1 MTNTA
6 GLNTY
11 TWNLR
16 YPDASSFQGMVLWG
30 GGVGGPLAAPGT
42 YTVKMTV
49 GDRPPQTQTFVVKK
63 DPRSDAT
70 NADLVAQHEFLI
82 RIRDQVT
89 RANDAVRT
97 IRNVK
102 YQLNDRRGKLSGEAA
117 SSFGSLAT
125 AFADS
130 LSAVEGEI
138 YQVKNRSGQD
148 PLNYP
153 IKLNNQI
160 AALSGFVASGD
171 RRPPP
176 QALEV
181 YNMLIPQLDREMA
194 RLKRAMDSGLPK
206 VNAALKAAGQPEIV
220 PSTEELGAP
229 VPPAAPSGPPV
240 D

>member
-1 MTNTA
+1 
-6 GLNTY
+6 
-11 TWNLR
+11 
-16 YPDASSFQGMVLWG
+16 
-30 GGVGGPLAAPGT
+30 
-42 YTVKMTV
+42 MTV
-49 GDRPPQTQTFVVKK
+49 GSREPQTQTFVVKK
-63 DPRSDAT
+63 DPRATAT

-102 YQLNDRRGKLSGEAA
+102 YQLNERRGKLSGDAA
-117 SSFGSLAT
+117 SSVGALAS
-125 AFADS
+125 AFTDS

-160 AALSGFVASGD
+160 AALSGFVGSGD

-176 QALEV
+176 QATEV
-181 YNMLIPQLDREMA
+181 YNTLIPQLDRQLA
-194 RLKRAMDSGLPK
+194 RLKRAMDTQLPK
-206 VNAALKAAGQPEIV
+206 LNAALKAAGQGEIV
-220 PSTEELGAP
+220 PSTDELGTPPPP
-229 VPPAAPSGPPV
+229 VGAAPPPEG
-240 D
+240 DESM